1 MHPVFA
7 YPPTFVVP
15 CRVLTGPHETLS
27 RASDRARTHTGNPI
41 AGRPMRS
48 AQTCAS
54 SVVVRPRTGASGAR
68 PQAWRRLCRRP

>member
-15 CRVLTGPHETLS
+15 CRVLTGPHETPS

-54 SVVVRPRTGASGAR
+54 
-68 PQAWRRLCRRP
+68 